1 MGYIERMHMFWKE
14 KGMFDG
20 KEQRLLDQKWEIVR
34 KRWFSDLE
42 LNQVK
47 EKSLGVTEESDEN
60 CCEGFVEFGKEDMLC
75 VKISMT
81 LIGGRY
87 LFKSRPV
94 Q

>member
-1 MGYIERMHMFWKE
+1 M
-14 KGMFDG
+14 
-20 KEQRLLDQKWEIVR
+20 
-34 KRWFSDLE
+34 
-42 LNQVK
+42 
-47 EKSLGVTEESDEN
+47 GVTEESDEN